1 MTQTV
6 ARPAATTNGF
16 LALLLATGGGFAL
29 AGQAVPVVGAA
40 APAAL
45 GFELVIWAFVARTAG
60 LLIAG
65 STLVGV
71 GTGVI
76 LAAGPLAGA
85 GPQAIGAAFL
95 FSVAAG
101 LVILSILSWLW
112 WRQPRVWATIAAVAV
127 GAAGAATLTAGTGWA
142 GALNWA
148 VPAALLVGG
157 LVAAI
162 RWRRGRRP

>member
-1 MTQTV
+1 MTETV
-6 ARPAATTNGF
+6 ARPVPTTNGF
-16 LALLLATGGGFAL
+16 LALLLSTAGGFAL
-29 AGQAVPVVGAA
+29 AGTAMPVVGAA

-45 GFELVIWAFVARTAG
+45 GVELVIWAFVARAAG

-65 STLVGV
+65 STLAGV

-85 GPQAIGAAFL
+85 GPQPIGAAFL
-95 FSVAAG
+95 FGVAAG
-101 LVILSILSWLW
+101 FTLITTLSWLW
-112 WRQPRVWATIAAVAV
+112 WREPRAWAAITAVAV

-142 GALNWA
+142 GAVNWA
-148 VPAALLVGG
+148 APVALLIGG
-157 LVAAI
+157 LVAGL